1 MTQGQV
7 VLAHASLVE
16 AIPFVLPA
24 LLVIAL
30 LGAVV
35 WRDRRL
41 PDDELTEVRGEHG

>member
-1 MTQGQV
+1 MTDSQV

-16 AIPFVLPA
+16 AVPFVLPA
-24 LLVIAL
+24 LLLLGL

-41 PDDELTEVRGEHG
+41 GPDPDEVRAE